1 MQQETTDEFIG
12 SERHGLV
19 RGAVFI
25 VFPSKRDMVAVEAHQ
40 PVVGDGHAMGVAAQ
54 IVEYVPGVAEGRLRI
69 DHPLGLCRGCE
80 KGGERLGVGKRS
92 EEHTSELQSPDHLV
106 CRLLLEKKKT
116 KQHTCATPRT

>member
-80 KGGERLGVGKRS
+80 KGGERLGVGKRF
-92 EEHTSELQSPDHLV
+92 ELAVEMQ
-106 CRLLLEKKKT
+106 
-116 KQHTCATPRT
+116 RTRVGGTANAWASASGSSLP